1 GTGKQAN
8 VIHLRNTR
16 CEKLKRTRDQV
27 FVVTAPECVVE
38 SAIDLIQV
46 QVVCCRARGHP
57 ALTVASRVDS
67 LDQLIDVLRSEKA
80 RFTVSA
86 SANVNDSN
94 PIMSVENGD
103 AVLRPNRKPMSECPC
118 ITREQGVQKQG
129 RECDNIATIV
139 LA

>member
-1 GTGKQAN
+1 MD
-8 VIHLRNTR
+8 
-16 CEKLKRTRDQV
+16 C
-27 FVVTAPECVVE
+27 
-38 SAIDLIQV
+38 
-46 QVVCCRARGHP
+46 
-57 ALTVASRVDS
+57 

-118 ITREQGVQKQG
+118 IACEKGVQYQG
-129 RECDNIATIV
+129 GKCEIVHPIHLSCDLDLLQVVAVNFDKDFHP
-139 LA
+139 